1 MPFQNTV
8 HVFEDL
14 DKEDMVNRKKR
25 GKKRG
30 KGNARTPWRRIHRR
44 MSEVTLTASVDPR
57 NASRESPRCGYA
69 VETQEAMNQRKL

>member
-1 MPFQNTV
+1 MLFQNTV

-30 KGNARTPWRRIHRR
+30 KGNARTLWKRIHKR
-44 MSEVTLTASVDPR
+44 M
-57 NASRESPRCGYA
+57 
-69 VETQEAMNQRKL
+69 